1 MTMQSVTPTTPARHL
16 VCEGALCSCDKAAAP
31 IPVKVIS
38 HQRYYIH
45 GIGTSRLIVTS
56 HENDQRALNFGGCL
70 ATSPPVPCTAA
81 LLWHIPVSQRRIQ
94 LANGA
99 YPLPDNATATCIVKG
114 GQIRILTHG
123 QLPGDSSH
131 HSPFETGNFPSS
143 ANTTTISPASSP
155 DLSETT
161 PGIRSNTIICLAG
174 PDTVTTEASWEV
186 QFALPPTPEEIS
198 FLYWVLEDE
207 QGNQENM
214 LHGDIRFTHHFQL
227 HGQFTLRVF
236 SGATSETML
245 SKMIEVVPS
254 GLSSTHTHCR
264 PGETVTFTLHTSQ
277 TDHPV
282 NWVQTDEKGNT
293 SPLATTSSNSIQQ
306 TFVQPGSYVIQAIT
320 PQQTWQLSITVCQ
333 NLIQSIH
340 TDQPTITGST
350 ITFHIQRM
358 VFPEMSLPEKNKL
371 HWKLEG
377 PENTHCQGVQ
387 AFRHHFTLS
396 GNYTLYAY
404 LYDIHQ
410 EAKLQFTVQTAM
422 VHSGKW
428 IDADGQVI
436 RQAGYNQEIGLY
448 FEHTGLETQKV
459 QLEIYARQTLR
470 TTLIL
475 AETLQLPASK
485 KVYYQLNTNKTF
497 QQKIPQTWN
506 GREAHLYFQIKTTTF
521 PLLHSDRTFPGNHT
535 EHLLITEKQQIVK
548 AYFTD
553 MQEQRTYF
561 VTDHHREIALKIY
574 AINLNNTVLD
584 ITLLRLQ
591 SPHHLQRPLTL
602 YPITALQPQL
612 TQHTVLHHCQCT
624 VDKKGTVFLKVPL
637 NTLQHYSLIYALIK
651 LPGFNAVYTPKILV
665 YPAECIKLKDPLKA
679 SASTVIE
686 RVRIRHQ
693 QSCES
698 LVWGNHVSCAFRKKV
713 INIAQKLQADPNH
726 LMTCMA
732 FETGGSF
739 LPHLLSGYR
748 PANTPAPEVI
758 TDKQLSNHAVGLVQF
773 TGTAIRDINQRFKS
787 TISKKQLTM
796 MTAEDQLDYVYQ
808 YLLHFKGRLN
818 TLEDFYM
825 TILKPEGT
833 GKHEDYIVF
842 SKQKDFELHDQ
853 WYEKNK
859 GLDSNHDFTITKKE
873 VSIIIHKKYTEG
885 LSHKNSCEHNC
896 PLSIDTKSSSDQHW
910 HHPIDNIQLRGWYN
924 CWDPDRSRFGII
936 ANRKSGKHQ
945 GLDFYARQG
954 SPVYACVNG
963 IITASYY
970 SASYGYVV
978 ILNGDYSNS
987 NYYFFYAHLQNQS
1000 KYNTGDNVTA
1010 GTTIGYTGKTGNANN
1025 VEANQEHLHF
1035 EIRTKSSV
1043 GRGFDGRLDPI
1054 QVIKELD
1061 QIAIT
1066 NPQKNQQNANA
1077 I

>member
-1 MTMQSVTPTTPARHL
+1 MTEQSVTPTTPARHL

-31 IPVKVIS
+31 IPIKVIS

-56 HENDQRALNFGGCL
+56 HENDQRALNFGSCL
-70 ATSPPVPCTAA
+70 ATSPPLPCTAA
-81 LLWHIPVSQRRIQ
+81 LLWRIPVSQQRIQ

-99 YPLPDNATATCIVKG
+99 YPLPDNATATCIAKG
-114 GQIRILTHG
+114 GQIHILTHG

-131 HSPFETGNFPSS
+131 HSQFEPDSLPSS
-143 ANTTTISPASSP
+143 DNTTTIPPVPSS
-155 DLSETT
+155 DLPET
-161 PGIRSNTIICLAG
+161 RSNTIVSLSG
-174 PDTVTTEASWEV
+174 PDTVTTEGSWEV
-186 QFALPPTPEEIS
+186 QFTQPPTPEDIS
-198 FLYWVLEDE
+198 LLHWVLEDE
-207 QGNQENM
+207 QGHQENT
-214 LHGDIRFTHHFQL
+214 LHGNIRFTYRFQI

-236 SGATSETML
+236 GGATSETML
-245 SKMIEVVPS
+245 SQTIEVVPS
-254 GLSSTHTHCR
+254 GLSSTHTLCR
-264 PGETVTFTLHTSQ
+264 PGETVTFTLHTNP
-277 TDHPV
+277 TDHPI
-282 NWVQTDEKGNT
+282 NWIQTDEKSNS
-293 SPLATTSSNSIQQ
+293 SPLATTSTNSIQQ

-320 PQQTWQLSITVCQ
+320 PQQTWQQSITVCY
-333 NLIQSIH
+333 NRIQSIH

-350 ITFHIQRM
+350 IIFHIQQM
-358 VFPEMSLPEKNKL
+358 VFPEMNLPEKNKL

-377 PENTHCQGVQ
+377 PENIHCQGLQ
-387 AFRHHFTLS
+387 DFRHHFTLS
-396 GNYTLYAY
+396 GNYILYAY

-410 EAKLQFTVQTAM
+410 EAKLQFTVKTAM

-436 RQAGYNQEIGLY
+436 RQAGYDQEIGLY
-448 FEHTGLETQKV
+448 FEHTGLETQRV

-470 TTLIL
+470 TILVL

-485 KVYYQLNTNKTF
+485 KVYYQLDTHKSL

-506 GREAHLYFQIKTTTF
+506 GREAYLYFQIKTTAF
-521 PLLHSDRTFPGNHT
+521 PLLHSDRTFPGNYT

-612 TQHTVLHHCQCT
+612 TQHTVLHRCQCT

-686 RVRIRHQ
+686 RVSIRRQ

-698 LVWGNHVSCAFRKKV
+698 LVWGSRVSCAFRKKV

-748 PANTPAPEVI
+748 PANTPAPEAI
-758 TDKQLSNHAVGLVQF
+758 TDKQLGKHAVGLVQF
-773 TGTAIRDINQRFKS
+773 TGTGIDHLNSRWKLDV
-787 TISKKQLTM
+787 SKRKLVR
-796 MTAEDQLDYVYQ
+796 MTAEEQLKYVYF
-808 YLLHFKGRLN
+808 YLLEFKGKLN

-833 GKHEDYIVF
+833 GKSEQYVVF
-842 SKQKDFELHDQ
+842 SEALDERMGKQ
-853 WYEKNK
+853 WYEKNQ
-859 GLDSNHDFTITKKE
+859 GLDFNNDTIITKKE

-885 LSHKNSCEHNC
+885 LNYKNECSVNC
-896 PLSIDTKSSSDQHW
+896 PLHLNEQSTHQSQW
-910 HHPIDNIQLRGWYN
+910 HHPTDHLQLRGWYD
-924 CWDPDRSRFGII
+924 CWAPERSKYGYIPE
-936 ANRKSGKHQ
+936 RKSGKHQ
-945 GLDFYARQG
+945 GLDFYAPIG
-954 SPVYACVNG
+954 SPIYACVDG
-963 IITASYY
+963 VITESYY
-970 SASYGYVV
+970 SDSYGYVV
-978 ILNGDYSNS
+978 ILNGEYDNES
-987 NYYFFYAHLQNQS
+987 YYFFYAHL
-1000 KYNTGDNVTA
+1000 KDKPLYEPGINVKA
-1010 GTTIGYTGKTGNANN
+1010 GSIIGYTGKTGNAIHMRT
-1025 VEANQEHLHF
+1025 EQEHLHF
-1035 EIRTKSSV
+1035 EIRVSDKV
-1043 GRGFDGRLDPI
+1043 GRGLDQRIDPL
-1054 QVIKELD
+1054 QLIKELN
-1061 QIAIT
+1061 QYPII
-1066 NPQKNQQNANA
+1066 NPDKNNQYAKNT
-1077 I
+1077 